1 MTRDTSV
8 YGADSNEFNPER
20 YFNPD
25 GKLNDNDTVLAFG
38 SVPQINTDT

>member
-20 YFNPD
+20 FFNPD
-25 GKLNDNDTVLAFG
+25 GELNDNDTVQAFG
-38 SVPQINTDT
+38 SVLLINTCA